1 MGLVIGF
8 VLLIS
13 GLGFKLAIV
22 PFHMWAPDAYEGAPF
37 PVTAWL
43 SIGSKAAALALVL
56 RLLVDGFVPAP
67 GVDDW
72 QLVLVVLA
80 ALTMVIGNLSAL
92 VQKNVRRL
100 LAYSSIGHV
109 GYLLMGAAALVS
121 VREDGSISTA
131 MSHLVT
137 NGIIF
142 HIVAYGVTNLAAFT
156 SLIAVYNHT
165 GRDDIAGLAGLS
177 ASQPLVALV
186 LVSSMFSLA
195 GLPVFAG
202 FASKFYLFNAVGAQ
216 GLLWLVALAILSSL
230 ISLYYYL
237 TVARQIYIEKANDQ
251 SLIIVPTTTKA
262 LLLGLLILMVV
273 GGIYPAPLMEVI
285 QSATDAIISGELV
298 RLV

>member
-1 MGLVIGF
+1 LLGAFSFSLILFGISQIYGLLGTTRFEEIGYALMAFSDPSMGLVIGF

-177 ASQPLVALV
+177 ARQPLVALV
-186 LVSSMFSLA
+186 LVRSMFSLA

-202 FASKFYLFNAVGAQ
+202 FARENIELTSTSATSGC
-216 GLLWLVALAILSSL
+216 LADKPANPAISSL
-230 ISLYYYL
+230 PVWLY
-237 TVARQIYIEKANDQ
+237 TAMRDVNAAKF
-251 SLIIVPTTTKA
+251 VTP
-262 LLLGLLILMVV
+262 
-273 GGIYPAPLMEVI
+273 
-285 QSATDAIISGELV
+285 
-298 RLV
+298 